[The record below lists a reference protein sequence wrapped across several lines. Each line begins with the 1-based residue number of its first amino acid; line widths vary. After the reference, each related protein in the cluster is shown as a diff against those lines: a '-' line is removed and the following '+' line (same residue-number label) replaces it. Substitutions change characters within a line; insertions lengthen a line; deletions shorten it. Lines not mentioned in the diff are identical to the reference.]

1 MRYLLFL
8 LAISLAL
15 PGYAQKVKSRK
26 TKAMTTTTVP
36 AATAATAPVLVFQ
49 RTPCHGTCPTYK
61 AAIYADGRVEY
72 EGERFV
78 NLMGKHTLH
87 LPAATVSQMLTEAKR
102 IGFNKLRDRYAGD
115 TYDLPSTI
123 ITVQPTGQPAKSVYA
138 MQDIPENLQGYIDY
152 LNKQLDP
159 LTKDLQDK

>member
-1 MRYLLFL
+1 MRYLLLL
-8 LAISLAL
+8 LAVSLAM
-15 PGYAQKVKSRK
+15 PSYAQNVKPRK
-26 TKAMTTTTVP
+26 TKARTTTK
-36 AATAATAPVLVFQ
+36 AATAVTAPVLVFQ

-72 EGERFV
+72 EGQRFV
-78 NLMGKHTLH
+78 SLIGKHTLR

-102 IGFNKLRDRYAGD
+102 IGFTKLRDRYAGD

-123 ITVQPTGQPAKSVYA
+123 ITVQPVGQPAKSVYA

-152 LNKQLDP
+152 LNEQLDP
-159 LTKDLQDK
+159 LANNVQDK

>member
-1 MRYLLFL
+1 MRYLFFV
-8 LAISLAL
+8 LALSLAL
-15 PGYAQKVKSRK
+15 PGHAQKIKPRK
-26 TKAMTTTTVP
+26 TKPMTTTQSPVK
-36 AATAATAPVLVFQ
+36 AATEPVLVVQ

-102 IGFNKLRDRYAGD
+102 VNFNSFRDQYVGD
-115 TYDLPSTI
+115 VYDLPSTI
-123 ITVQPTGQPAKSVYA
+123 ITVQPVGQPAKKVEA
-138 MQDIPENLQGYIDY
+138 RQDIPEKLQTYLDY

-159 LTKDLQDK
+159 LANGLEEK